1 MGKIDWH
8 PWSSLEEFRER
19 MDRLLREAVEGVT
32 PASRLLEKGFVWVPA
47 ADVIE
52 NAESFVIQV
61 ELPGFSLEDVSVE
74 INGDDLWIL
83 GERPFRNEEGQ
94 VYQVLERSYG
104 QFARKFS
111 LPRSADTEHVS
122 ALLKDG
128 LLILTVRKRAGRDAP
143 RCSIDVE

>member
-1 MGKIDWH
+1 MAKIDWH
-8 PWSSLEEFRER
+8 PWTSLEDFRER
-19 MDRLLREAVEGVT
+19 MDRLVREAVEGVT
-32 PASRLLEKGFVWVPA
+32 PAARLKEKGVVWVPA

-52 NAESFVIQV
+52 TDSAYLILV

-83 GERPFRNEEGQ
+83 GERPFRCEEGA
-94 VYQVLERSYG
+94 VYQILERSYG

-111 LPRSADTEHVS
+111 LPRSADHSDVS

-128 LLILTVRKRAGRDAP
+128 LLTLTVRKRAPEGNP
-143 RCSIDVE
+143 RRSIDVE